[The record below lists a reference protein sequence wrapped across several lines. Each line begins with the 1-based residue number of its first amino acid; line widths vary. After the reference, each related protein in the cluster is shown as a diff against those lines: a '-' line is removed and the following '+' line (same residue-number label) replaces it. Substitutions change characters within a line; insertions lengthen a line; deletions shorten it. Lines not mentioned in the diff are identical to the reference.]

1 MKLFFDSAREA
12 FGSLKQGQVDGMS
25 VVLAATAHLALH
37 HRAYILATAW
47 HETAATMQP
56 IYERGAKSYFNKYE
70 PGSKIGKAL
79 GNTIEGDGYLFR
91 GRGYVQLTGRAN
103 YRKAGSA
110 LGLDLLV
117 YPEEA
122 LKPASASQI
131 LVRGMIEGWFTGV
144 KLPNTIGFRDSRRV
158 VNGLDRADL
167 IAGYADKFEDALIA
181 ASPVTVQPEIAAPAP
196 VDAHAPGPAP
206 VGFWAWLASLF
217 RSA

>member
-1 MKLFFDSAREA
+1 MDMKLFFDSARKA

-25 VVLAATAHLALH
+25 VILAATAHLALH
-37 HRAYILATAW
+37 HRAYILATVW
-47 HETAATMQP
+47 HETDRAMQP

-70 PGSKIGKAL
+70 PGTKIGKAL
-79 GNTIEGDGYLFR
+79 GNTINGDGYLFR
-91 GRGYVQLTGRAN
+91 GRGYVMITGRSN
-103 YRKAGSA
+103 YVKAGKA
-110 LGLDLLV
+110 LGIDLVANPDRTL
-117 YPEEA
+117 ETAIA
-122 LKPASASQI
+122 LQI

-167 IAGYADKFEDALIA
+167 IAGYADKFEEALIA
-181 ASPVTVQPEIAAPAP
+181 ASTAVAQPEIAAPAP
-196 VDAHAPGPAP
+196 IPRPGP